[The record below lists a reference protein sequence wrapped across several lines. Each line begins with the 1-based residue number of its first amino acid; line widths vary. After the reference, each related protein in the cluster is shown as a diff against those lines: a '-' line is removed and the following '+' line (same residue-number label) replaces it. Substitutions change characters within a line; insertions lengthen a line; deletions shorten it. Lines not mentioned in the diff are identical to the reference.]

1 MVPYE
6 ECIPAFWRKTT
17 FSSLPTFIF
26 WIKATFK
33 CEWSVSIQTVS
44 GPLCLWFFFFRF
56 GPAITIKLVKDTEL
70 STFDSFTTKQGG
82 GGTPYLLYSCLLTN
96 KMLLYLYRSIF
107 IKVFVSF
114 CRCLNW
120 NFERKY
126 KNQIW
131 HSFSVQIEND
141 KIISQKEQI
150 CAFYFSL
157 I

>member
-1 MVPYE
+1 MENSLVHLLEDTYE
-6 ECIPAFWRKTT
+6 KCILAYWKNQA

-44 GPLCLWFFFFRF
+44 GPLGLWSFFRF
-56 GPAITIKLVKDTEL
+56 GCAITIKMVKDTEL

-82 GGTPYLLYSCLLTN
+82 GTPYLLCLLTN

-114 CRCLNW
+114 CCLLNW
-120 NFERKY
+120 NFECKY
-126 KNQIW
+126 KNQI
-131 HSFSVQIEND
+131 
-141 KIISQKEQI
+141 
-150 CAFYFSL
+150 AFYLSL